1 MEENKLL
8 TNIIFHKITKHRKTW
23 KKLQKKGNNLLNPVD
38 PVPPKLN
45 PVDLLAEVLPNSP
58 VLVFEPNPPIE
69 GNDEEPNVLPKP
81 VPKVLP
87 VLPNTDVAGLF

>member
-1 MEENKLL
+1 MKENS
-8 TNIIFHKITKHRKTW
+8 
-23 KKLQKKGNNLLNPVD
+23 LLNPVD

-58 VLVFEPNPPIE
+58 VLVFEPKPPIE
-69 GNDEEPNVLPKP
+69 GNDEDPNVLPKL

-87 VLPNTDVAGLF
+87 VLPNTDVEGLFWPKRPVPPRADVAPNAPEMI